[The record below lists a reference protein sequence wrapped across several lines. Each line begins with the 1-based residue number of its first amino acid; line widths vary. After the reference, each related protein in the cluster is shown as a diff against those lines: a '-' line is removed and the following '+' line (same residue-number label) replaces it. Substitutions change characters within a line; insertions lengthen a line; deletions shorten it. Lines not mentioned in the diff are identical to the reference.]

1 MKASSWR
8 RSSARPKDTSSSTRY
23 SIARPARCAQPSRS
37 RRVDRATDS
46 RTAGTAVS
54 LGEFDLI
61 ARYFSRPSSRG
72 DVVLGV
78 GDDAAL
84 LAPPPGQALVVA
96 TDTLVEGRHF
106 LAGTPSRA
114 IGHQALAV
122 NLSD

>member
-1 MKASSWR
+1 M
-8 RSSARPKDTSSSTRY
+8 
-23 SIARPARCAQPSRS
+23 
-37 RRVDRATDS
+37 
-46 RTAGTAVS
+46 S

-106 LAGTPSRA
+106 LR
-114 IGHQALAV
+114 GHAV
-122 NLSD
+122 EMRSGIRRLP